1 VRIATP
7 LSPAGIGMLLA
18 LGGCSDSA
26 TDAATPTSA
35 ADAAAP
41 IPLVARCRLT
51 EERPPD
57 PMSAETPVA
66 FSVGPL
72 GTTLFTTQHAWN
84 GLHVPGVTVDVAPM
98 TTDELATVV
107 HTASGDLIADDHGVS
122 LMTWTPVRKR
132 MVFPLPSRGRD
143 ATLVETATGP
153 VLLYA
158 RVDTASARRNNPDDD
173 EPPGA
178 LRWQR
183 LDVNGRPSGA
193 AISLESQDPA
203 FGDVL
208 SFSAHAETGR
218 VVIEVENAEA
228 VTRFGVFDLDGNERS
243 SGEGRDVLCP
253 LAGCVRLVGRIDPR
267 APQLGGEDG
276 QLRAE
281 ILSHGTALSF
291 GLSADHVEAAVVRGN
306 QVFAVLRTGSEG
318 AVTRSLAVLDVPR
331 HRAVPVIRAGTEDTV
346 VSWMISSGATAPM
359 LRVTEDGF
367 AALHTDDTGRLV
379 VQRVA
384 CDR

>member
-1 VRIATP
+1 
-7 LSPAGIGMLLA
+7 MLLA
-18 LGGCSDSA
+18 LGACSDSA

-35 ADAAAP
+35 ADAAP
-41 IPLVARCRLT
+41 PTPLVARCRLT

-57 PMSAETPVA
+57 PMATETAVA
-66 FSVGPL
+66 FSVEPV
-72 GTTLFTTQHAWN
+72 GTMLFTTQHAWN
-84 GLHVPGVTVDVAPM
+84 GMHVPGVSVDVAPI
-98 TTDELATVV
+98 TTDELASVV

-122 LMTWTPVRKR
+122 LLTWTPVRKR
-132 MVFPLPSRGRD
+132 TVFPLPSRGRD

-158 RVDTASARRNNPDDD
+158 RVDSANARRNRDD
-173 EPPGA
+173 EEPAGA

-183 LDVNGRPSGA
+183 LDANGRPTGA
-193 AISLESQDPA
+193 ALSLESQDPA

-208 SFSAHAETGR
+208 SFGAHAETGR

-306 QVFAVLRTGSEG
+306 QVLAVLRTGTEG

-331 HRAVPVIRAGTEDTV
+331 HRAVPVSRAGSEDTV

-359 LRVTEDGF
+359 LRVTDDGF

-379 VQRVA
+379 VQRVN